1 MRYHLRQTKEH
12 SFKAMMN
19 AGIEVWLWFDFKNI
33 EEATK
38 EVILNWLLEKNYIE
52 EKEEGK
58 TSLFTY
64 RENSRL
70 T

>member
-1 MRYHLRQTKEH
+1 
-12 SFKAMMN
+12 MN

-64 RENSRL
+64 REYSRL